1 MNVLQ
6 LTVHFSPNIG
16 GVETHLNDLCA
27 GLIKRDYKVTV
38 LTYRPLET
46 DTFWR
51 LDERRKGLEIIR
63 LPWIRGLFNEFIRFP
78 LLEFFYLF
86 PGLFIAAPF
95 IINFKKIDVIHAH
108 GIIAG
113 LIGVFW
119 GKILRKRIV
128 ISTHS
133 IYGFPEKG
141 FYRNFAFWIF
151 NNAAFCLTLSEQSK
165 KELKGLGISNKKIA
179 KFTYWID
186 LLNFR
191 KIKNAKIILK
201 WSSFNIL
208 FVGRLVVEKGIEELL
223 KSVTKW
229 DKSIILNIVGS
240 GPLEN
245 KIRLYAKKNC
255 NVRFLGSISQD
266 KLPLYYNA
274 ADLLVVP
281 SLSEEGFG
289 RVILESLA
297 CGTPVVAAKK
307 EGISEAMDE
316 TVGKLIDINSEGITR
331 EVNAL
336 FKNRAVLRKL
346 ADESR
351 GFAERRY
358 SEKNVEEIIKTYSK

>member
-6 LTVHFSPNIG
+6 LSVHFSPNIG
-16 GVETHLNDLCA
+16 GVETHLDNLCEE
-27 GLIKRDYKVTV
+27 LIKRDYKVTV

-46 DTFWR
+46 DVIWR
-51 LDERRKGLEIIR
+51 LHESKNGLEIIR
-63 LPWIRGLFNEFIRFP
+63 LPWVRGLFNKFIGFP

-86 PGLFIAAPF
+86 PGLFITAPF
-95 IINFKKIDVIHAH
+95 IISFKKIDVIHAH
-108 GIIAG
+108 GLIAG

-119 GKILRKRIV
+119 GKIFRIKVV
-128 ISTHS
+128 ISIHS

-141 FYRNFAFWIF
+141 LYKNFAFWIF
-151 NNAAFCLTLSEQSK
+151 NNASFCLTLSEQSK

-191 KIKNAKIILK
+191 KITRAKAILK
-201 WSSFNIL
+201 WSGFNAL
-208 FVGRLVVEKGIEELL
+208 FVGRLVSEKGIDELL
-223 KSVTKW
+223 KSVTSW

-245 KIRLYAKKNC
+245 KIRLYSKKNVQC
-255 NVRFLGSISQD
+255 RFFGIISQD
-266 KLPLYYNA
+266 KLPLYYSA

-316 TVGKLIDINSEGITR
+316 TVGRLIDINPEGITR

-336 FKNRAVLRKL
+336 FKNRSSLRKL
-346 ADESR
+346 ADGSR

-358 SEKNVEEIIKTYSK
+358 SERNVEEIIKSYSK